1 MNILNTTGLSA
12 LKWVVLYYVTFTCS
26 PVPKWINGNL
36 EGRLER
42 LGNGGAGPPSPAL
55 AGTWEGGGDE
65 DVPFLYFLFPLEL
78 LTEGKQSAL
87 HPAAL
92 DS

>member
-1 MNILNTTGLSA
+1 M
-12 LKWVVLYYVTFTCS
+12 
-26 PVPKWINGNL
+26 
-36 EGRLER
+36 
-42 LGNGGAGPPSPAL
+42 GGAGPPSPAL